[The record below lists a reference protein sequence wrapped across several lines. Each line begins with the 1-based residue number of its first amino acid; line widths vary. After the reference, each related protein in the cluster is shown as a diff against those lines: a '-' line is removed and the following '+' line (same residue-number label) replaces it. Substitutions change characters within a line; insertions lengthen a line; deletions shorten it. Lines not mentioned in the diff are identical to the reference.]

1 MEQGKRGTP
10 GTRRGKTKTAPKGR
24 GAGKAAGKRPEAKKA
39 PTRKSTGAGPA
50 RRPLKK
56 RKAVPKGSVRRG
68 SVRRFLGK
76 ILVFALLLAGVALAL
91 DIALLSEAIDGR
103 MEGRVHDQPARITG
117 LTPRLAPGE
126 FANAEGWRSTFSMLG
141 YTEVKTPE
149 DVAIGTYYLGHRNWL
164 VHPRDGDRIEVRL
177 TRKKVEWL
185 RSANSGL
192 TLPSADFP
200 FPAVSVLTG
209 SDRERRSVVPI
220 GDIPISLIRAVVAI
234 EDERFYAHH
243 GLDPRGIARAA
254 LANVSAGGISQG
266 GSTITQQLA
275 KNMFLRA
282 DRTLRRKFQEAIL
295 SLLLEQRYDKDEILE
310 AYLNEIYLGQ
320 RNGYAIMGVGEAA
333 RVWFGKGISS
343 LTTAES
349 ALLAGAIHAPNR
361 TVPWKHEEEAKQRR
375 ARVIEKMRQLGALPE
390 TDLDRA
396 LEEPVHAAS
405 AGPLQQRAPWFV
417 DAAVSQLN
425 DRFTPEALH
434 REGLELVTT
443 LDMRMQRAAEEAVSS
458 GMDRL
463 RREHPGLSRDGTGPE
478 VALVAIDPATGAVR
492 AMVGGSDY
500 RRSQFNRATQATRQ
514 PGSAFKPVVLAAAIG
529 ERWPKLGPLSL
540 VQDTPLTVPLD
551 TKGKKQWSPRNYDR
565 AFLGKITLA
574 EATQRS
580 RNLPF
585 VRLAL
590 DVGIERV
597 RSVAE
602 ALGITSELPSVPSLS
617 IGSAE
622 VSPLELATVY
632 ATLASG
638 GLRPSPHYLVGVQ
651 GADGAWL
658 ERDLPTR
665 SAAIDPRVAAVV
677 TDLLEGVIDKGSGR
691 AARQAGLRLPLAG
704 KTGTSND
711 TRDAWM
717 AGYTPDLS
725 VVVWVGFDNS
735 EPLNLPSTLAALPIW
750 TDFIARIEPLL
761 SGQPFAIPLGTRAA
775 LARGRNR
782 LDPERRVDLEA
793 EDRSRRVLEA
803 QEISSEH
810 H

>member
-1 MEQGKRGTP
+1 
-10 GTRRGKTKTAPKGR
+10 
-24 GAGKAAGKRPEAKKA
+24 
-39 PTRKSTGAGPA
+39 
-50 RRPLKK
+50 
-56 RKAVPKGSVRRG
+56 
-68 SVRRFLGK
+68 
-76 ILVFALLLAGVALAL
+76 VFALLLAAFGLAL
-91 DIALLSEAIDGR
+91 DIALLSEAIDER

-117 LTPRLAPGE
+117 LTPRLAPGQ
-126 FANAEGWRSTFSMLG
+126 FVTAKGWRSTLSMLG
-141 YTEVKTPE
+141 YTEVNKPADLT
-149 DVAIGTYYLGHRNWL
+149 VGTYHFGRRDWL
-164 VHPRDGDRIEVRL
+164 IHPRGRDSIKLRIS
-177 TRKKVEWL
+177 KGKVEWL
-185 RSANSGL
+185 KSADSGL

-200 FPAVSVLTG
+200 LPAVSVLTG
-209 SDRERRSVVPI
+209 SERERRSVVPI

-234 EDERFYAHH
+234 EDERFYSHH
-243 GLDPRGIARAA
+243 GVDPRGIARAA
-254 LANVSAGGISQG
+254 VANFAAGGISQG

-282 DRTLRRKFQEAIL
+282 DRTLRRKFQEAL
-295 SLLLEQRYDKDEILE
+295 LALLLEQRYDKDEILE

-333 RVWFGKGISS
+333 QVWFGKSISS

-349 ALLAGAIHAPNR
+349 AVLAGAIHAPNR
-361 TVPWKHEEEAKQRR
+361 TVPWKHKDQAKRRR

-390 TDLDRA
+390 PDLNRA
-396 LEEPVHAAS
+396 LEEPIHTAS
-405 AGPLQQRAPWFV
+405 TGPLQQRAPWFV
-417 DAAVSQLN
+417 DAAVAQLN
-425 DRFTPEALH
+425 ARYTTEALH

-443 LDMRMQRAAEEAVSS
+443 LDLRMQSAAEHAISTGIE
-458 GMDRL
+458 RL
-463 RREHPGLSRDGTGPE
+463 QREHPALSKSGRGPE

-492 AMVGGSDY
+492 AMVGGTDY
-500 RRSQFNRATQATRQ
+500 RHSQFNRATQATRQ
-514 PGSAFKPVVLAAAIG
+514 PGSAFKPIVLAAAIG
-529 ERWPKLGPLSL
+529 ERWPKLGPRSF
-540 VQDTPLTVPLD
+540 VQDTALTLPLD
-551 TKGKKQWSPRNYDR
+551 KRGKRQWSPRNYDR
-565 AFLGKITLA
+565 MFLGKITLA
-574 EATQRS
+574 EATQKS

-585 VRLAL
+585 VRLGL

-602 ALGITSELPSVPSLS
+602 ALGITSDLPSVPSIS

-632 ATLASG
+632 GTLASG
-638 GLRPSPHYLVGVQ
+638 GLRPTPHYLVGVQ

-658 ERDLPTR
+658 ERDLPTT

-677 TDLLEGVIDKGSGR
+677 TDLLEGVIDRGSGR
-691 AARQAGLRLPLAG
+691 RARQAGLRLPLAG

-750 TDFIARIEPLL
+750 TDFMVRIEPLL

-775 LARGRNR
+775 LARGRML
-782 LDPERRVDLEA
+782 LDPERRLDLEA
-793 EDRSRRVLEA
+793 EDRLRRTLEA
-803 QEISSEH
+803 QEINSEH
-810 H
+810 R